1 MDVTVGSLLDP
12 QPWMEVSCEL
22 VSVLA
27 LRPSDSFL
35 GIVSLVFLN
44 TVHGVRVSYED
55 SREKARF
62 FFFWGGGGGMP

>member
-27 LRPSDSFL
+27 LRPSGSFL

-44 TVHGVRVSYED
+44 NGENGQ
-55 SREKARF
+55 KIGF
-62 FFFWGGGGGMP
+62 F